1 MLELQRP
8 KTAHNKQMYIFSGIA
23 IVLLC
28 VAAGFWWWQAAK
40 QVKLEEARLAEARLP
55 ITAKAG
61 VPIAEVFVTEGQTV
75 GEGHPLFALAAHE
88 QQRIFAEA
96 QTRLLEAEM
105 QTPPE
110 KLRLVREK
118 VGKNAGPATL
128 GEQLEQLFVD
138 EQATR
143 AHVATLAEAE
153 ARAAIA
159 MNRAHVLAQN
169 SRPAQTE
176 MAALT
181 ANHENARQELGKAR
195 EMLEKFSTE
204 RAQLERDM
212 RLIRQAQQQENIPE
226 KTAVARALAYEEQL
240 ARVAEAKT
248 ALDAMVI
255 TAPVAGTVR
264 NVQVKSGSVLTD
276 GAIAL
281 EIAPSNATIQVEGL
295 LSIEEGRKITPG
307 MPCEITVPGK
317 ANGRLGGLVEEVRLI
332 PLGGERTNNG
342 DPTIEYKYLVITT
355 LNRVAPEQAPQLA
368 QWGLE
373 NMQVEVH
380 IDAGTSFGSFFSQ

>member
-8 KTAHNKQMYIFSGIA
+8 KPANNKQIYIFTGIA

-28 VAAGFWWWQAAK
+28 VAGGFWWWQAAK
-40 QVKLEEARLAEARLP
+40 QVKLEGARLTEARLP
-55 ITAKAG
+55 VTAKVG

-75 GEGHPLFALAAHE
+75 GEGHPLFTLAAYE

-96 QTRLLEAEM
+96 QTRLLEVEM

-118 VGKNAGPATL
+118 AGKNAGPATL

-138 EQATR
+138 EQTTR
-143 AHVATLAEAE
+143 GNVATLAEAE

-159 MNRAHVLAQN
+159 MNRAHVLPQN
-169 SRPAQTE
+169 TRPGPNE
-176 MAALT
+176 MAALAT
-181 ANHENARQELGKAR
+181 NHENARQELGKAR
-195 EMLEKFSTE
+195 EMLEKLSTE

-212 RLIRQAQQQENIPE
+212 RLIREAQQQENIPE

-240 ARVAEAKT
+240 ARVAEAKA

-255 TAPVAGTVR
+255 TTPVAGTVR
-264 NVQVKSGSVLTD
+264 NVQVNSGSVLTD

-281 EIAPSNATIQVEGL
+281 EIAPSNATVRAEGL
-295 LSIEEGRKITPG
+295 LSIEEGRRITPG

-317 ANGRLGGLVEEVRLI
+317 GNERFDGFVEDVRLI
-332 PLGGERTNNG
+332 PLGGEQTNNG
-342 DPTIEYKYLVITT
+342 APIVEYKYLVITT
-355 LNRVAPEQAPQLA
+355 LNRIAPEQVPQLA

-373 NMQVEVH
+373 NVHVEVR
-380 IDAGTSFGSFFSQ
+380 IDAGMPFGSLFSQ